1 MKQSSSQIFNI
12 SLKTQNNSLNSICS
26 LKKNTISNSE
36 KTNKSLTCLNFP
48 KIYSKLK
55 YTRNNQKI
63 LKNSLTSQ
71 TNYTREI
78 KKPKINLNINST
90 LRIFHYPSKENLT
103 SINTSNVFQNTVLEQ
118 NKTNSKMYNFKFFK
132 PLNERNAEYY
142 NEFITKGKKNAYT
155 KFLSESYRKNNR
167 KIIDIFNIRYKQK
180 QDSILNVIQ
189 KDNCYFIQGRKYNKY
204 FFLEHEKMN
213 YLLFHQKIMDENKQR
228 FAKKK
233 KIENLKK
240 LMNKNIND
248 DRRRSIS
255 TEDIFIK
262 RAIDK
267 RKTRRNYTKFFYTKN
282 NLKKK
287 IENMVQY
294 EINRAIANSNS
305 KNKF

>member
-1 MKQSSSQIFNI
+1 MFSKKKYNFEFRKKKQKFNLLEFSKNIFQIKIYKKQSKNPKKFLNI
-12 SLKTQNNSLNSICS
+12 
-26 LKKNTISNSE
+26 
-36 KTNKSLTCLNFP
+36 TNKL
-48 KIYSKLK
+48 
-55 YTRNNQKI
+55 
-63 LKNSLTSQ
+63 
-71 TNYTREI
+71 
-78 KKPKINLNINST
+78 
-90 LRIFHYPSKENLT
+90 
-103 SINTSNVFQNTVLEQ
+103 Q

-189 KDNCYFIQGRKYNKY
+189 KDNCFFIQGRKYNKY